1 MIEWRRRFCGPDFLL
16 GMLVARILHYY
27 LIRKDQ
33 TGEANTDSNS

>member
-1 MIEWRRRFCGPDFLL
+1 MGIFLI
-16 GMLVARILHYY
+16 IL